1 MERRE
6 RKSDIMFNIF
16 KILHRYSDEEHK
28 LTQQEIIDKLE
39 QYYEMKP
46 DRKVIRDN
54 ILDLDHHLSDFGYDE
69 YNSYNIEYRET
80 KRKTKDKKTG
90 EEADNSMYSDFYLDH
105 LFTKGEL
112 SLLIDGLL
120 FSKQI
125 DLTQRKTLI
134 RKLEILS
141 SEYFKSRVQHIS
153 VISNEGNKNQS
164 LFLNIEEIDEAI
176 NRSKQIT
183 FTYNRYQIN
192 QELQDE
198 FLPQLDR
205 DGKIKKY
212 TVNPYQIV
220 ANNGR
225 YYLMANHDRFDH
237 VIYYRLDRMTNIEIL
252 ETRRKP
258 IEKIK
263 GLEKGLDLA
272 KHMLEQIYMYAG
284 ESTSVTLRL
293 KKVIINDFIDWFG
306 PGHQFFDETEDSVS
320 VKVVVNENAMRRWA
334 LQYGLYVTVLSP
346 DNLVAEIEK
355 DIKTVME
362 NYQL

>member
-1 MERRE
+1 MDRRE

-16 KILHRYSDEEHK
+16 KVLHRHSDSEHK

-54 ILDLDHHLSDFGYDE
+54 ILDLEHHISDFGYDQ
-69 YNSYNIEYRET
+69 YNSYEIEYRET
-80 KRKTKDKKTG
+80 ERKIKNKKSGKET
-90 EEADNSMYSDFYLDH
+90 DNSMYSDFYLDH

-125 DLTQRKTLI
+125 DLTQRETLI
-134 RKLEILS
+134 KKLEILS
-141 SEYFKSRVQHIS
+141 SKYFKSRVDHIS
-153 VISNEGNKNQS
+153 VISNEATKNQS

-176 NRSKQIT
+176 NQSKQIT
-183 FTYNRYQIN
+183 FTYNRYQVN
-192 QELQDE
+192 RDLEDE

-205 DGKIKKY
+205 EGQIKKY
-212 TVNPYQIV
+212 RVNPYQIV

-237 VIYYRLDRMTNIEIL
+237 VIYYRLDRMTNIDIL

-263 GLEKGLDLA
+263 GLENGLDLA
-272 KHMLEQIYMYAG
+272 KHMLEQVYMYAG

-306 PGHQFFDETEDSVS
+306 PGHQFFDETEDSIS
-320 VKVVVNENAMRRWA
+320 VEVTVNENAMRRWA
-334 LQYGLYVTVLSP
+334 LQYGLYVRVLSP
-346 DNLVAEIEK
+346 ANLVAEIEK

-362 NYQL
+362 NYQV